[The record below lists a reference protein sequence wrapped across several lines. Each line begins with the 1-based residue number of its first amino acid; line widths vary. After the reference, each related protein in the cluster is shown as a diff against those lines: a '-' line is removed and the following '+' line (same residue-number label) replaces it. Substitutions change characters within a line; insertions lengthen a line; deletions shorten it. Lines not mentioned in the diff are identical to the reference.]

1 MILVIKKREKKY
13 SDAMITNVTKR
24 YVSRQL
30 QIPMSLLTN
39 ELYKNYKA
47 TLLVKRKLA
56 EKLNTKPAYL

>member
-1 MILVIKKREKKY
+1 MI
-13 SDAMITNVTKR
+13 ANVTKR

-39 ELYKNYKA
+39 ELYQNYRA

-56 EKLNTKPAYL
+56 EKLTIKPAYL